1 MKKVLILLVVL
12 TAILLRRRTL
22 ARATGGLPWL
32 GCPL

>member
-1 MKKVLILLVVL
+1 MKKVLILVILTVV
-12 TAILLRRRTL
+12 LLRRRTL